1 MTQAV
6 SLAGAFLILL
16 PFALSQLGRLA
27 VRSRS
32 YQALN
37 LAGSALL
44 TAVAVLDRQYG
55 FILLEGVWAV
65 MSAIGLAR
73 AMRPAR

>member
-1 MTQAV
+1 MNQAV

-27 VRSRS
+27 VKSPT
-32 YQALN
+32 YQLLN

-44 TAVAVLDRQYG
+44 TAVAVLGRQYG
-55 FILLEGVWAV
+55 FILLEGVWAL

-73 AMRPAR
+73 SLRPER